1 MKYYKI
7 LRSDMTH
14 HGFVYKEGL
23 NVDINPF
30 DETPCC
36 GGGLFFSDAE
46 NILSFVGYG
55 DLIAE
60 VKIPNG
66 EQIVQVRSKY
76 KSHTIVLKN
85 IKPLWNIDTLEYLI
99 QAGIDIHVN
108 NDYVFGCAAE
118 SGYLDIVKYLI
129 SQGANIHADNNWAFR
144 RAASNGHLKIV
155 QYLKEQD
162 EFMDDYAFL
171 AASENGQLDV
181 VKYFV
186 ENGVDIHSHHDY
198 AFRWAAHNNHLEVVK
213 YLADNGADIKYGTP
227 EILEYLNSIN
237 K

>member
-14 HGFVYKEGL
+14 HGFKYHEGL
-23 NVDINPF
+23 NIDTEPF
-30 DETPCC
+30 DETPYC
-36 GGGLFFSDAE
+36 GGGLFFSDKQS
-46 NILSFVGYG
+46 ILAFCGYG
-55 DLIAE
+55 SLIAE
-60 VKIPNG
+60 VEIPNG

-76 KSHTIVLKN
+76 KSHAIILKN

-99 QAGIDIHVN
+99 QAGIDIHID

-129 SQGANIHADNNWAFR
+129 SQGANIHAYNDWAFR
-144 RAASNGHLKIV
+144 RAASNGHLNIV
-155 QYLKEQD
+155 QYLKEQGD
-162 EFMDDYAFL
+162 FMVDYAFL
-171 AASENGQLDV
+171 AAVENGQLDV

-186 ENGVDIHSHHDY
+186 DNGADIHFHNDY
-198 AFRWAAHNNHLEVVK
+198 AFRW
-213 YLADNGADIKYGTP
+213 YGTP
-227 EILEYLNSIN
+227 EVAAYLNSIN